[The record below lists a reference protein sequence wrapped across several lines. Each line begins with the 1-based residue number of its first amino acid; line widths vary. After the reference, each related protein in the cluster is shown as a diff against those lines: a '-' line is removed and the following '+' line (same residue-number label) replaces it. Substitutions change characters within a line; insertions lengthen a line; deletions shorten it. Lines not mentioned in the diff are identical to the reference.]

1 MAQPGLARH
10 MHFLAQCSVQC
21 VLQCVMHCPDFGGL
35 TVPDALPHCYAV
47 RWITYGA
54 SALVSA
60 WLAARWLS

>member
-1 MAQPGLARH
+1 
-10 MHFLAQCSVQC
+10 
-21 VLQCVMHCPDFGGL
+21 MHCPDFGGL
-35 TVPDALPHCYAV
+35 TVLDALPHCYAV